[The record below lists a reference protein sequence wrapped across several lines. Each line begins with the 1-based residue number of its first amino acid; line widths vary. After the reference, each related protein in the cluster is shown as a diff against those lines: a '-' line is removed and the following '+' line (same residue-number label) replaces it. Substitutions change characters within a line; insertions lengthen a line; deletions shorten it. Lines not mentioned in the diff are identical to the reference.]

1 MASRDGYRY
10 DGPQDKTES
19 HDISRGDDYTPYN
32 GTGAPEIQ
40 GYHEK
45 DVFGLEGDHAI
56 KYKTLSWWMV
66 AGMFSI
72 ISLDDR
78 SC

>member
-1 MASRDGYRY
+1 MALRDGYRY
-10 DGPQDKTES
+10 DGPEDKTAT
-19 HDISRGDDYTPYN
+19 HDIPRGDTYDSYN
-32 GTGAPEIQ
+32 GTGAPEVQ

-66 AGMFSI
+66 AGMSSI
-72 ISLDDR
+72 ISLDDKNY
-78 SC
+78 